1 MTAKQ
6 YLRQLARL
14 QQQIAVLNTEIEE
27 RRTRLTSTAAPVL
40 GDRVQTSP
48 KGDVFAS
55 MMAALAD
62 KEVQRAEL
70 IYAYERQRDTIV
82 EQILGMENPTQAEVL
97 YLRYVKGQRWDV
109 IADAMHYNRQHVCRI
124 HGNALV
130 EFAKKY
136 LEL

>member
-14 QQQIAVLNTEIEE
+14 QLQISILSEEIET
-27 RRTRLTSTAAPVL
+27 RRTRLTSTAAPAL
-40 GDRVQTSP
+40 GDKVQSSP
-48 KGDVFAS
+48 HDVFAD

-62 KEVQRAEL
+62 KEVQQAEL
-70 IYAYERQRDTIV
+70 LFIYEEQRDKIV
-82 EQILGMENPTQAEVL
+82 REILGMDNPTQAEVL

-136 LEL
+136 LEP